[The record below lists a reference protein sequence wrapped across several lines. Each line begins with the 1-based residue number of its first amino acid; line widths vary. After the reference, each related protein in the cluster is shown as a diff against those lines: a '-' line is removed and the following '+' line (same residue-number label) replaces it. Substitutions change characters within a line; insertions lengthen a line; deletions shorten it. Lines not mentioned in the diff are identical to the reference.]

1 MTKTKLLWDYGTAYD
16 MFISLAVL
24 HEPDRYGLRGA
35 WAAGVRSR
43 VPNPERDMLQRWVE
57 AMGWPLHWVY
67 TLPAP
72 RDGKTALQ
80 ALRQM
85 PPFERV
91 KKLLINGYISEEWQQ
106 VWLNVAERGSYSQA
120 DVDVLLA
127 IYNERMAGKQK
138 KSVKKL
144 REHFEGTLM
153 VWADAEAFG
162 EGLVAGL
169 QIYYDVFFA
178 EEESR
183 ILPALETA
191 VARAQLLSQTLELP
205 ELLEQLT
212 AGLRFSEEMTSME
225 EMVLV
230 PSFWGAPLT
239 LFMKINDT
247 RRMIVFAGRPDDASL
262 VPGDVVPDA
271 LFRALKALADPT
283 RLRIM
288 RYLSNK
294 PSTPAELARRL
305 RLRAPTV
312 VHHLHALRLAQLVH
326 LTFSQDEGGKRYE
339 ARREAVD
346 AAFELLNAFLDAEE
360 VQSETK
366 RDTAVLRHISAD

>member
-1 MTKTKLLWDYGTAYD
+1 MTTTKLLWDYGTAYD

-72 RDGKTALQ
+72 RDGKTVLQ

-91 KKLLINGYISEEWQQ
+91 KKLLINGYISDEWQQ

-120 DVDVLLA
+120 DVDALLA

-138 KSVKKL
+138 KSAKKL
-144 REHFEGTLM
+144 REHFEGTLT

-169 QIYYDVFFA
+169 QVYYDVFFS
-178 EEESR
+178 EEEGR

-191 VARAQLLSQTLELP
+191 VANAQALSQTLELP
-205 ELLEQLT
+205 DLLEQLT

-247 RRMIVFAGRPDDASL
+247 RQMIVFAGRPADASL

-346 AAFELLNAFLDAEE
+346 AAFELLNTFLDAEE